1 MSKNPDIVSLMLA
14 PLAALSRWFEET
26 QVSYTIIGGI
36 AVSFVAQPR
45 LTEDIDATVWLA
57 ERDLKTFL
65 EAGRAHGFTQ
75 RFPDTLE
82 FAQQRRVL
90 LLQHQTPDAT
100 IKVDISLAT
109 IPFEQEMIER
119 STHVEVDSVR
129 LVFPTPEDLVIMKA
143 TAQRPKD
150 ITDMATI
157 LELHPNLDRER
168 VRYWVKQF
176 AEALE
181 LPEMLDDLEHLLQRV
196 PTPGK
201 KLPGKKTARKKSQ
214 TKR

>member
-1 MSKNPDIVSLMLA
+1 MLA

-45 LTEDIDATVWLA
+45 LTEDIHVTVWLA

-65 EAGRAHGFTQ
+65 ESGRAHGFTP
-75 RFPDTLE
+75 RFPGTLE

-100 IKVDISLAT
+100 IKVDISLAA

-119 STHVEVDSVR
+119 STHVEIESVR

-143 TAQRPKD
+143 TAQRTKD
-150 ITDMATI
+150 ITDIAAI
-157 LELHPNLDRER
+157 LEVHPNLDRER

-176 AEALE
+176 AETLE
-181 LPEMLDDLEHLLQRV
+181 LPEMMDDLERLLQRTR
-196 PTPGK
+196 TPGK
-201 KLPGKKTARKKSQ
+201 KLPGEKVTRKKSQ
-214 TKR
+214 TKK